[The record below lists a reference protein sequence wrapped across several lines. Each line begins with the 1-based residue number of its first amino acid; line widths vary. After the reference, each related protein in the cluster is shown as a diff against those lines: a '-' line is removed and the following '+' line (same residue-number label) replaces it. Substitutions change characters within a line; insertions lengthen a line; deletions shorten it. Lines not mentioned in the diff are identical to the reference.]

1 MVKYNSHMGEGV
13 DLCDMLLSMN
23 RVPHRSTKYYMHIVF
38 HCIGVCGK
46 WVAPLSSS
54 PTSEKSSTK
63 EAHAPDQFSV
73 SNSCKSLSGWKKHLQ
88 ELHAHMVGDPP
99 DSQLQLMCPSK
110 KEIIICAKPSRGCHI
125 GSIWS
130 LPCL

>member
-1 MVKYNSHMGEGV
+1 MRHVTLNEPSPPSVYQILHAHRF
-13 DLCDMLLSMN
+13 LL
-23 RVPHRSTKYYMHIVF
+23 HW
-38 HCIGVCGK
+38 CGCGK
-46 WVAPLSSS
+46 WVAPLLSS

-99 DSQLQLMCPSK
+99 DSQLQLICPSK
-110 KEIIICAKPSRGCHI
+110 KGNHHHHKIIV
-125 GSIWS
+125 
-130 LPCL
+130 LL